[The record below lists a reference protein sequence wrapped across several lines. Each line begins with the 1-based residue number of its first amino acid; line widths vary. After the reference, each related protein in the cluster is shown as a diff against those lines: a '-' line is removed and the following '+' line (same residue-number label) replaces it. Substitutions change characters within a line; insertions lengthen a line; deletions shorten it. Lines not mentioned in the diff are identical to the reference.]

1 MNDLLQWDTAFLQAA
16 VDLTSVLFRHSYNY
30 EYNDH
35 LISLLSHLITNKC
48 GKCNEHEAKKH
59 THTHRNAHFMFITI
73 SEHSFQT
80 TKNNKLTLDL
90 TLH

>member
-48 GKCNEHEAKKH
+48 GKCDEHEAKKH
-59 THTHRNAHFMFITI
+59 THIPKCSFYVHHNFRTFI
-73 SEHSFQT
+73 SDH
-80 TKNNKLTLDL
+80 
-90 TLH
+90 

>member
-48 GKCNEHEAKKH
+48 GKCDEHEKKKH
-59 THTHRNAHFMFITI
+59 THTEMLILCSSQFQNIHFRPPKII
-73 SEHSFQT
+73 S
-80 TKNNKLTLDL
+80 
-90 TLH
+90 